1 MEGGMLLVLA
11 LSVLAADPQA
21 PRPDPPPPY
30 SVERVK
36 RGLERPPATI
46 TVRVT
51 NMPVFRVRV
60 SGQRRYDLLWEE
72 HAVRAPYVRPQ
83 QPIYHFEYLRMT
95 TPEALRASTLYPGG
109 ISVMPAVTSL
119 RKWIRQGLRSNP
131 EARARREVQAV
142 LKEIQARQKPAG
154 G

>member
-1 MEGGMLLVLA
+1 MLLVLA
-11 LSVLAADPQA
+11 LWMLAADPQA
-21 PRPDPPPPY
+21 PRPDPRPPY

-36 RGLERPPATI
+36 RELDRPAPMLAAHAPD
-46 TVRVT
+46 
-51 NMPVFRVRV
+51 MPVYRV
-60 SGQRRYDLLWEE
+60 SITGRRRYDLLWEE

-119 RKWIRQGLRSNP
+119 RKWIRQGLRSNA

-142 LKEIQARQKPAG
+142 PRAIQARQKPTG

>member
-1 MEGGMLLVLA
+1 MLLLLA
-11 LSVLAADPQA
+11 LSLLAADPQA
-21 PRPDPPPPY
+21 QRPDPPPPY

-60 SGQRRYDLLWEE
+60 SGQRRYDLRWED
-72 HAVRAPYVRPQ
+72 HPARAPYVRPQ
-83 QPIYHFEYLRMT
+83 QLIYHFEYLMMAS
-95 TPEALRASTLYPGG
+95 PEALRASTLYPGG
-109 ISVMPAVTSL
+109 ISVMPAVTSI
-119 RKWIRQGLRSNP
+119 RKWIRQGLRSNA
-131 EARARREVQAV
+131 EARARREVQVV
-142 LKEIQARQKPAG
+142 LGEIQARPKPTG

>member
-1 MEGGMLLVLA
+1 MLLLLA
-11 LSVLAADPQA
+11 LSLLAADPQA
-21 PRPDPPPPY
+21 QRPDPPPPY

-36 RGLERPPATI
+36 RGLERPPVTI
-46 TVRVT
+46 TARVAS
-51 NMPVFRVRV
+51 MPVFRVRV

-72 HAVRAPYVRPQ
+72 HAVRAPYVRQQ

-95 TPEALRASTLYPGG
+95 TPEAFRASTLYPGG
-109 ISVMPAVTSL
+109 IPVMPAV
-119 RKWIRQGLRSNP
+119 RFIKARIQRGLRSNA

-142 LKEIQARQKPAG
+142 LRELQARQKLTG